1 MGIHQGHRARR
12 RQLFLEHGLEPF
24 ADHEVLEL
32 LMFYAIPQKDTNPI
46 AHRLLKRFGSLEG
59 VLSASVEELKEV
71 EGVGE
76 SAAILLELVPL
87 INRRAALDS
96 MNRTAILQTT
106 QSRGAYC
113 MALLSRYRE
122 EAVYLICLDAKCK
135 VLSCALLASGPSSA
149 AFSIR
154 EVANC
159 ALRSNATSVIL
170 THHHPSGLALPSRD
184 DLAVTARVEEVLWGI
199 DVRLAD
205 HIIVADNDFVSLWE
219 NGNIT
224 ERGMFR

>member
-32 LMFYAIPQKDTNPI
+32 LLFYAIPQKDTNPI
-46 AHRLLKRFGSLEG
+46 AHRLLERFGSLEG

-159 ALRSNATSVIL
+159 ALRSNATS
-170 THHHPSGLALPSRD
+170 TPAAWPSPPGTTWR
-184 DLAVTARVEEVLWGI
+184 
-199 DVRLAD
+199 
-205 HIIVADNDFVSLWE
+205 
-219 NGNIT
+219 
-224 ERGMFR
+224 